1 MDRRHLLSTGT
12 AGALA
17 AALTQAPSAAHAQAR
32 PAFRWNMAMPWPK
45 TTPGLGLNASRYA
58 KLVETMSGGRIR
70 ITVYG
75 AGELVPPF
83 EVLDAVQQGTADIA
97 HGTPYFWAG
106 KAPALHYFTT
116 TPFGLTSDELAG
128 WLYKG
133 GGMELWREVYADFG
147 VIPFYAGN
155 SRNQAGGWFNKE
167 INSLDDLRGLK
178 MRIAGLGG
186 EVLRRLG
193 VNTVLIAPGEI
204 APALMAGTVDAAEWV
219 GPWNDR
225 AFGLYEAARY
235 YYVPA
240 FHEPGAGLEIIVNRE
255 SFEALPEDLQ
265 TIVEVAAAAISMET
279 IADFAFNN
287 TISYEPLLAQG
298 VELRTW
304 PADVLDALGRTTRE
318 VMADLA
324 ATDELTGRIA
334 SSLDSY
340 LVQSN
345 RYAQD
350 FDLRYLSMRA
360 QALAS

>member
-1 MDRRHLLSTGT
+1 MDRRRLLAAGAAGTLTGT
-12 AGALA
+12 LA
-17 AALTQAPSAAHAQAR
+17 TRAAKGQEEV
-32 PAFRWNMAMPWPK
+32 RWSLCMPWPK
-45 TTPGLGLNASRYA
+45 TTPGLGTNATRFA
-58 KLVETMSGGRIR
+58 ERVEAMSGGRIR
-70 ITVYG
+70 IDVYG

-83 EVLDAVQQGTADIA
+83 EVLDAVEQGTADLA
-97 HGTPYFWAG
+97 HSTPYYYAG

-128 WLYKG
+128 WLYHG
-133 GGMELWREVYADFG
+133 DGMALWREVYADFG

-167 INSLDDLRGLK
+167 ITSVDDLKGLN

-193 VNTVLIAPGEI
+193 ANTVLIAPGDI

-225 AFGLYEAARY
+225 AFGLQEAAKY

-240 FHEPGAGLEIIVNRE
+240 FHEPGAGLEIIVNQR
-255 SFEALPEDLQ
+255 SFAALSDDLKA
-265 TIVEVAAAAISMET
+265 IVETAAAAISMET
-279 IADFAFNN
+279 IADFTFHN
-287 TISYEPLLAQG
+287 IVSYEPLLAHG
-298 VELRTW
+298 VEVRTW
-304 PADVLDALGRTTRE
+304 PDDVVDALGRTTKE

-334 SSLDSY
+334 QSLERY
-340 LVQSN
+340 LAQAD

-350 FDLRYLSMRA
+350 FDQRFYAMRA
-360 QALAS
+360 RALTA

>member
-1 MDRRHLLSTGT
+1 MHRRRLLASSA
-12 AGALA
+12 AGAA
-17 AALTQAPSAAHAQAR
+17 AAAAAVGAPRAAAE
-32 PAFRWNMAMPWPK
+32 FNWNMTMPWPK
-45 TTPGLGLNASRYA
+45 STPGLGLNASRYA
-58 KLVETMSGGRIR
+58 ALVEAMSGGRLR

-97 HGTPYFWAG
+97 HGTPYFWSG
-106 KAPALHYFTT
+106 KAPALQYFTT

-133 GGMELWREVYADFG
+133 DGLALWREVYADFG
-147 VIPFYAGN
+147 VLPFYAGN

-167 INSLDDLRGLK
+167 INGVDDLKGLK

-193 VNTVLIAPGEI
+193 ANTVLLPPGEI
-204 APALMAGTVDAAEWV
+204 APALMSGAVDAAEWV

-225 AFGLYEAARY
+225 AFGLYQAARY

-240 FHEPGAGLEIIVNRE
+240 FHEPGAGLEILVNRA
-255 SFEALPEDLQ
+255 SFETLPEDLR
-265 TIVEVAAAAISMET
+265 TIVEVAATAISMET

-287 TISYEPLLAQG
+287 VMSYAPLLAEG
-298 VELRTW
+298 VELRAW
-304 PADVLDALGRTTRE
+304 PDDVLEALGRTTKE

-324 ATDELTGRIA
+324 ATDAMTA
-334 SSLDSY
+334 KVAASLDSF
-340 LVQSN
+340 LAQAN
-345 RYAQD
+345 RYAID
-350 FDLRYLSMRA
+350 FDARYFAMRA
-360 QALAS
+360 KALAA

>member
-1 MDRRHLLSTGT
+1 MHRRHLL
-12 AGALA
+12 A
-17 AALTQAPSAAHAQAR
+17 AAGSTAVAATAAPRARAQAEF
-32 PAFRWNMAMPWPK
+32 AWNMTMPWPK
-45 TTPGLGLNASRYA
+45 ATPGLGLNAQRFA
-58 KLVETMSGGRIR
+58 EAVEAMSGGRIQ

-83 EVLDAVQQGTADIA
+83 EVLDAVQQGTADLA
-97 HGTPYFWAG
+97 HGTPYYWAG
-106 KAPALHYFTT
+106 KAPALQYFTT

-128 WLYKG
+128 WLYQG
-133 GGMELWREVYADFG
+133 GGMELWRRVYAGFG
-147 VIPFYAGN
+147 VVPFYAGN

-167 INSLDDLRGLK
+167 IGGVGDLQGLK

-204 APALMAGTVDAAEWV
+204 QPALMAGTVDAAEWV

-225 AFGLYEAARY
+225 AFGLYEAAKY

-240 FHEPGAGLEIIVNRE
+240 FHEPGAGLEIIVNQA
-255 SFEALPEDLQ
+255 SYAALPADLQ
-265 TIVEVAAAAISMET
+265 RIVEVAAAAIAMET

-287 TISYEPLLAQG
+287 IVSYAPLLAEG

-304 PADVLDALGRTTRE
+304 PDDVVEALGRTTKA

-324 ATDELTGRIA
+324 ATDDLTAEIA
-334 SSLDSY
+334 TSLDAY
-340 LVQSN
+340 LAQAN

-350 FDLRYLSMRA
+350 FDQRFFAMRA
-360 QALAS
+360 QALSA